1 MAADQ
6 SLDGPRRDRGRAR
19 TAVIDL
25 RTQSASLSE
34 TNNGG
39 AKPCGRRWFQRP
51 FVWLSQCG
59 SEGERSET
67 FLRHPLTLVDADDKA
82 ITSADFPGKWLLIL
96 FDHCPTALS
105 AMAEALDEIGPAAD
119 HVQPLFI
126 SVDSERDRGP
136 ILRDVFQ
143 PEARTRTLGR
153 GSRQNT
159 RQRASAPASHQSPA
173 FASLPLRGFKTINA
187 LIPC

>member
-1 MAADQ
+1 VQ
-6 SLDGPRRDRGRAR
+6 SH
-19 TAVIDL
+19 V
-25 RTQSASLSE
+25 
-34 TNNGG
+34 GG
-39 AKPCGRRWFQRP
+39 AGFNDL
-51 FVWLSQCG
+51 LSG
-59 SEGERSET
+59 LANAAVRADEAKLS
-67 FLRHPLTLVDADDKA
+67 FDHPLTLVDADDKA